1 MFVHGMRTA
10 FPDLRLE
17 VIGQYQDSDI
27 HIGHLRSSGTG
38 VWPTRSGCCNSSAS
52 FRRPVDS
59 RCRYPWRRVSL
70 PGSADDGHTNTL
82 DLGVGVRERWFGW

>member
-27 HIGHLRSSGTG
+27 HIGRLRSSGTMRGDFAG
-38 VWPTRSGCCNSSAS
+38 VPASNKSAI
-52 FRRPVDS
+52 
-59 RCRYPWRRVSL
+59 
-70 PGSADDGHTNTL
+70 
-82 DLGVGVRERWFGW
+82 